1 MAIRKFRKIMKP
13 FTILISV
20 VFVLSLVY
28 GGYESFRTSR
38 ANQKAQEALS
48 LNGKKIAKVEIERT
62 KNEVANEYS
71 SMRGIQIDKSLVD
84 IIATNQVIDK
94 FLTLEIAKKLKVKV
108 PSSEVDEQFKQ
119 LEDSIGD
126 KEQFRRMLEFQGLTK
141 DSYKAKIEEGLLF
154 TKTIE
159 AFSNEVNPTDEE
171 IKKYYDVRINNRN
184 IELESVKE
192 EIIKEI
198 KDTEGLKKY
207 SEALNLAKK
216 EAKIK
221 DVATE
226 YQNSLETVA
235 YEEEGFAITNLDL
248 AIQTVAELLEGV
260 ETKEEAEKIAKEG
273 ISIKIKIAKIAKEKG
288 VEVPENL
295 SVLMKLDEY
304 QKGLA
309 LKLRDEVVV
318 SDEVLK
324 EFFNTFKTR
333 YEIKASAEV
342 NFAFGNIKPSKED
355 EEAAKLK
362 AEEVLKAVNT
372 ENFEEY
378 GKSLSR
384 EEGYL
389 FEDLGTFSKDMMVK
403 EFEEAVSKAEVNSV
417 VKNVVKTDFGYH
429 IIFVK
434 ENPEKKEEN
443 WTASHI
449 LVRVIPSEKT
459 ITEKMAKINKI
470 KDDVSAGTV
479 SFTEI
484 PKLDENIVQSI
495 LIKGVSPDGLI
506 PNLGYIPEITKEIF
520 DSALN
525 EVKVKEN
532 NGGILIFQ
540 KVKEIKPE
548 IADFDKAKDTVK
560 NDYINYKAA
569 ESMGKITF

>member
-198 KDTEGLKKY
+198 KNTEGLKKY

-403 EFEEAVSKAEVNSV
+403 EFEEAVSKAEVNSI

>member
-260 ETKEEAEKIAKEG
+260 ETKEEAEKMAKEG

-403 EFEEAVSKAEVNSV
+403 EFEEAVSKAEVNSI